1 MSKSLAST
9 QNLVPMFSKLTT
21 VILIYSLAMG
31 QIPLCYRSKSTEIK
45 LVQCIHSVGVILQ
58 NLHSA

>member
-21 VILIYSLAMG
+21 VILIYSLA
-31 QIPLCYRSKSTEIK
+31 ILCYRSKSTEIK
-45 LVQCIHSVGVILQ
+45 LVQYIHSVGVILQ